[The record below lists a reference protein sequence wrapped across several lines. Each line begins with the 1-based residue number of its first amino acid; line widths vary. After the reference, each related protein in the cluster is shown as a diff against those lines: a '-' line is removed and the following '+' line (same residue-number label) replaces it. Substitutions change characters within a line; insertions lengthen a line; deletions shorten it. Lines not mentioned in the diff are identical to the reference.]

1 MYTYLC
7 TMIKELNNSE
17 ALKTYGISNYVYG
30 AGLSTVGYHQPV
42 GRAYVFNV
50 KGFKVTKNVF
60 YSKEISYKISG
71 KNIKDSIYMD
81 SLDMNKVEC
90 INESLRLKLLSEIM
104 SSDLRQVKD
113 IMSANKKGFLYLINH
128 VQEEEKLSK
137 DLAFA
142 SVVKDYYN
150 HKFDY
155 VNNTN
160 AIIKVMIKYGY
171 ELTTKEEAEKLIR

>member
-1 MYTYLC
+1 
-7 TMIKELNNSE
+7 MIKKLNNSE
-17 ALKTYGISNYVYG
+17 ALKTYGISNYVG
-30 AGLSTVGYHQPV
+30 GTMGTSGYHQPV
-42 GRAYVFNV
+42 GSAYVFNV

-60 YSKEISYKISG
+60 YSKKISYQISG
-71 KNIKDSIYMD
+71 KNIKDIIYMK

-90 INESLRLKLLSEIM
+90 INESLRLVVLSEIM

-113 IMSANKKGFLYLINH
+113 IMSANKKGFLYLMNH
-128 VQEEEKLSK
+128 VQEKEKLSK

-142 SVVKDYYN
+142 SVVKDYYS

-155 VNNTN
+155 VHHTN

>member
-1 MYTYLC
+1 
-7 TMIKELNNSE
+7 MIKKLNNSE
-17 ALKTYGISNYVYG
+17 ALKTYGISNYVG
-30 AGLSTVGYHQPV
+30 GVMGTSGYHQPV

-60 YSKEISYKISG
+60 YSKEISYQILG
-71 KNIKDSIYMD
+71 KNIKDIVYMK
-81 SLDMNKVEC
+81 SLDMNKVEY
-90 INESLRLKLLSEIM
+90 INESLRLVLLGEIM

-113 IMSANKKGFLYLINH
+113 IMSANKKGFLYLMNH

-142 SVVKDYYN
+142 SVVKDYYS
-150 HKFDY
+150 HKFEY
-155 VNNTN
+155 VRNTN